1 MSVPRKHSSSVKTS
15 SVAPVEHEHAD
26 TARQRL
32 GVLSAEQVQ
41 LHHPQ
46 CKCVGLPDR
55 GGILQVALSPPLFVL
70 SAGTTWWTQG
80 RWTLGEAKAI
90 LSKLLMTTPTKVTK
104 HWVALFQL
112 VSGC

>member
-1 MSVPRKHSSSVKTS
+1 M
-15 SVAPVEHEHAD
+15 
-26 TARQRL
+26 
-32 GVLSAEQVQ
+32 
-41 LHHPQ
+41 
-46 CKCVGLPDR
+46 
-55 GGILQVALSPPLFVL
+55 ALSPPLFVL